1 MIPNNMLLEK
11 CEFHMWMVKILG
23 KWFKG
28 PLIYEGKATQVTIK
42 RTHEMLGWVM
52 DQQKLWKKKAYDI
65 EEDDVDLEGIGT
77 FVEQDLDFNKFF
89 S

>member
-1 MIPNNMLLEK
+1 
-11 CEFHMWMVKILG
+11 MVLR
-23 KWFKG
+23 
-28 PLIYEGKATQVTIK
+28 PLIYKGKATQVTIK
-42 RTHEMLGWVM
+42 RTHEILGWVM

-65 EEDDVDLEGIGT
+65 EEDDDLEGIGT